1 MAIANRR
8 DLSDHRQL
16 RLALH
21 LETLMSCDRQ
31 RRRFLKLHPLAEVG
45 LSSLKLSS
53 RLILSGIHF
62 ARYGRPRVKQICLGN
77 LSA

>member
-1 MAIANRR
+1 
-8 DLSDHRQL
+8 
-16 RLALH
+16 
-21 LETLMSCDRQ
+21 MSCDRQ